1 MNIRTYYQND
11 AFLAYIDLLGTSI
24 LYKENMAPL
33 QKQAERLFRS
43 LIAHFDTEFE
53 NMIGKDNRVHF
64 NVNIYADSIMIYLKS
79 NEDHLVVKL
88 IQFLLKFQWV
98 LIFEQDSEIGPVP
111 FMALID
117 QQPFFSIRVES
128 PEEWSI
134 MQPEFT
140 TCSLCG
146 GKGLIKMDEKLKKLP
161 VGVYISGKI
170 KDRLSDKVLQ
180 ERCVPVKGDDLY
192 FIKQDNRSIDFLFLP
207 IVQGNPTSHI
217 EGSTLEEILKNLFS
231 EGMTKYQET
240 KWRQWID
247 VHESTIYEIARIND
261 E

>member
-1 MNIRTYYQND
+1 MNIRTYYKKD
-11 AFLAYIDLLGTSI
+11 ALLAYIDLLGTSI
-24 LYKENMAPL
+24 LYKEDKALL

-43 LIAHFDTEFE
+43 LIEHFDTEFE
-53 NMIGKDNRVHF
+53 NMIGRDNRVHF
-64 NVNIYADSIMIYLKS
+64 NVNVYADSIMIYLKS

-98 LIFEQDSEIGPVP
+98 LIFEQGSEIGPVP
-111 FMALID
+111 FMAQID
-117 QQPFFSIRVES
+117 QQPFFSIRVDS
-128 PEEWSI
+128 VEEWSI

-146 GKGLIKMDEKLKKLP
+146 GKGLIKMDENLRKLP
-161 VGVYISGKI
+161 VGVYISGKL

-180 ERCVPVKGDDLY
+180 GRCVPVKGADLY
-192 FIKQDNRSIDFLFLP
+192 FIKQDDRQIDFLFLP
-207 IVQGNPTSHI
+207 VVQGNLTSHI

-247 VHESTIYEIARIND
+247 VHESTISEISRIND